1 MERCRGAPSWLTG
14 KINAIHPPPSSSFT
28 NLSTPIIY
36 PPQISIPSSAH
47 WAATCPLPAQQPYNH
62 VNPYARRG
70 SMPLSFTQSTQD
82 LNGPA
87 ENVDYLGVKMSD
99 DTTKRRPSEPC
110 NSMLDRT
117 PLMFEPNCNTNW
129 SHISMGLM
137 GTQSMVRNRG
147 TSQNGSAGGDW
158 PGGNQEVSFLSETN
172 EASVEVLSRCGR
184 MVWIE
189 TDLPRQ
195 SQSLNSSRAR
205 IQHGFL

>member
-47 WAATCPLPAQQPYNH
+47 WAATCLLPAQQPYNH

-99 DTTKRRPSEPC
+99 DTTKRRASEPC

-189 TDLPRQ
+189 TDLPRPARE
-195 SQSLNSSRAR
+195 LVSSMASYE
-205 IQHGFL
+205 